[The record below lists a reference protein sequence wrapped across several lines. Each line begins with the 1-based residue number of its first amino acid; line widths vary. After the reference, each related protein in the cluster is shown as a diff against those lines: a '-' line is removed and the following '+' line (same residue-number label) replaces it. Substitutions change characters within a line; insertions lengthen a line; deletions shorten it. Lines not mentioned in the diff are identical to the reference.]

1 MNLLSSPLHS
11 RGKEFYGISEFRQ
24 SHEGEE
30 RERERERV
38 QVQFGS
44 LCVKEKPEED
54 FFARRS
60 EM

>member
-1 MNLLSSPLHS
+1 MGFRSSVNPTKV
-11 RGKEFYGISEFRQ
+11 RK
-24 SHEGEE
+24 
-30 RERERERV
+30 ERERERV